1 LEGNV
6 VVSASDDGTLRFW
19 QLPDGHL
26 LHTLTGHRGII
37 WQASFDYTSEH
48 LASAGADGQVRL
60 WNLCL
65 EDLMRQG
72 CQWLSDYLAYGNLSE
87 TERLVC
93 EDYW

>member
-1 LEGNV
+1 MLFR
-6 VVSASDDGTLRFW
+6 S
-19 QLPDGHL
+19 H
-26 LHTLTGHRGII
+26 
-37 WQASFDYTSEH
+37 TSEH

-72 CQWLSDYLAYGNLSE
+72 CQWLSDYLAYGDLSE

-93 EDYW
+93 EDYWQYCGLLPSPIAKAELKDYPQFS